1 MASAAAGAGSHG
13 RGKPARTRRSGI
25 DAGWSNDR
33 SAAGDR
39 NPWLIVIVISLATF
53 MEVLDTAIAN
63 VALTHIAGS
72 LAITPDEATW
82 VLTSYLVANAIVVPI
97 SGWLSDVMGRKRFYM
112 MSVAIFTIASLVCG
126 LSFNLPMLVLARIV
140 QGLGGGGL
148 ATSEQSFLADTFP
161 PSKRGMAFAAYGVVV
176 IVAPVIGPSLGGFIT
191 DNISWH
197 WIFLINF
204 PVGIMSLFLVHFL
217 VVEPEALQRDR
228 RKLLKKGLRVD
239 YIGFVLVA
247 VGLGCLEVTMDR
259 GQRDDWFGSAF
270 ITTMA
275 IIAVVSLTLLV
286 VWELTRKDPIVNIRL
301 LGNRNFG
308 VCFLMMLTVGT
319 ILFGSTQIIP
329 QMLQEVFGYTATDAG
344 LALTTGGLA
353 ALVAMP
359 FTGLVT
365 GRVQTRII
373 LGFAFFEQALALGHL
388 SGLNADVSFSHIA
401 VARLFQAAALP
412 FLFVPIN
419 AQSYAGL
426 KPREYNQAS
435 ALLNVARNLG
445 GSIGISAAQA
455 MLEQREQFHQS
466 RLVEMLNP
474 LNPNYVEGLSQI
486 GQSIGGQAS
495 GGDAMSG
502 QLADLYQM
510 TVRQA
515 TMLSY
520 VDVYHVLMIV
530 VFCIAPLAI
539 LLRPV
544 KAGEGGH

>member
-1 MASAAAGAGSHG
+1 MASAAQAGKGSGKAGS
-13 RGKPARTRRSGI
+13 RRKKKADP
-25 DAGWSNDR
+25 DAGWTPAR

-63 VALTHIAGS
+63 VALTHIAGT
-72 LAITPDEATW
+72 LAITPDESTW

-112 MSVAIFTIASLVCG
+112 MSVAIFTLASLACG
-126 LSFNLPMLVLARIV
+126 LSTSLPMLIVARVI

-176 IVAPVIGPSLGGFIT
+176 IVAPIIGPSLGGYIT

-204 PVGIMSLFLVHFL
+204 PVGIISLLLVHFL
-217 VVEPEALQRDR
+217 VVEPEELEKDR

-239 YIGFVLVA
+239 YIGFALVA
-247 VGLGCLEVTMDR
+247 LGLGCLEVTLDR
-259 GQRDDWFGSAF
+259 GQRDDWFGSGF
-270 ITTMA
+270 ITVMA
-275 IIAVVSLTLLV
+275 IIAGVSLALLV
-286 VWELTRKDPIVNIRL
+286 VWEMFRKDPIVDIPL
-301 LGNRNFG
+301 LGTRNFG
-308 VCFLMMLTVGT
+308 ICFLMMLTIGT

-329 QMLQEVFGYTATDAG
+329 QMLQSVFGYTATDAG
-344 LALTTGGLA
+344 LALTVGGLA

-359 FTGLVT
+359 MTGIVT
-365 GRVQTRII
+365 GKVQTRII

-388 SGLNADVSFSHIA
+388 SGLNAEVSFSHIA
-401 VARLFQAAALP
+401 VARMFQAVALP

-426 KPREYNQAS
+426 DPRKYNQAS
-435 ALLNVARNLG
+435 ALMNVARNLG

-455 MLEQREQFHQS
+455 VLEQREQFHQS
-466 RLVEMLNP
+466 RIVEGLNP
-474 LNPNYVEGLSQI
+474 LNPSYVQGMHQL
-486 GQSIGGQAS
+486 GQQLTGAPVS
-495 GGDAMSG
+495 GPADTST
-502 QLADLYQM
+502 LAALYQM
-510 TVRQA
+510 VQQQA
-515 TMLSY
+515 TMLAY
-520 VDVYHVLMIV
+520 VDVYHVLMILV
-530 VFCIAPLAI
+530 LCVAPLAI
-539 LLRPV
+539 LLKPTT
-544 KAGEGGH
+544 GGGH